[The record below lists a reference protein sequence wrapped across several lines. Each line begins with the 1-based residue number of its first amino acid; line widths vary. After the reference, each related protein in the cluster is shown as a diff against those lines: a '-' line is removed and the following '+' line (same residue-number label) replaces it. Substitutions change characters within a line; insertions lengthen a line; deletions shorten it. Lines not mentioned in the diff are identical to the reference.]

1 MAPEQHFENRPE
13 ILYLT
18 FLQLVKL
25 VESFGEVSIEATPSA
40 ISFRA
45 GAGFLSVN
53 VKKERLDTEFY
64 LGRTAESACIISYL
78 RVSANRV
85 AHKVQLFSPE
95 DISTEL
101 AWLIRE
107 SYLLVSGAQ
116 AENKSG
122 S

>member
-53 VKKERLDTEFY
+53 VKKDRLDTEFY
-64 LGRTAESACIISYL
+64 LGRIAESELITAHL
-78 RVSANRV
+78 HVSANRI
-85 AHKVQLFSPE
+85 AHKVTLHSPE
-95 DISTEL
+95 DISPEL
-101 AWLIRE
+101 TWLIRE
-107 SYLLVSGAQ
+107 SYLLVSGVQ